1 MVGKPKI
8 GEMIKK
14 KKKKELVYNQDPH
27 TLVLVNADA
36 PKCWTRSHKGAT
48 G

>member
-8 GEMIKK
+8 GEMIK